1 MYGQKK
7 KKKRSFQYS
16 TVVAMVQFY
25 AGVTKGQGHGD
36 ENTSG
41 EGCVVSTEILDAENG
56 GGVGQGISML
66 KGT

>member
-1 MYGQKK
+1 MVKK

-16 TVVAMVQFY
+16 TVVATVQFY

-41 EGCVVSTEILDAENG
+41 EGRVVSTEILDAENG

-66 KGT
+66 KDT